1 MSTVDEGSSGSP
13 APMPAVVKKQRKPA
27 LRQDDVPSVSLDDAV
42 KVAQTIADNN
52 AYKPTRP
59 LSVADGMGMT
69 PSSSN
74 FRVVTGAAVAYGLTT
89 GAYNAAEIGL
99 TPLGMRVVRPTSEGD
114 DLAAKREAVLKP
126 RIVGEFLRH
135 YDGAAFP
142 VDSIARNVLVEKGVP
157 AERADEVL
165 ELIVKG
171 ASAVGFFRDISGKR
185 FIDLAGAAD
194 GEVGPEDGDGTPGPS
209 KSVEQQAV
217 ATPSASGQS
226 SPAHPTSPAVS
237 ISSGVNINIE
247 IHIAADAETKTI
259 EDIFR
264 SMRRYVLK
272 ADEDQENDR

>member
-1 MSTVDEGSSGSP
+1 MSDAAPTPSDDKTVDASSG
-13 APMPAVVKKQRKPA
+13 KKPRKPA
-27 LRQDDVPSVSLDDAV
+27 VRQEDVPSVSLDEAT
-42 KVAQTIADNN
+42 KVAQTIADHN

-59 LSVADGMGMT
+59 LSVASGMGMT

-74 FRVVTGAAVAYGLTT
+74 FRVITGAAVAYGLTT

-99 TPLGMRVVRPTSEGD
+99 TPLGMRIVRPTSEGD
-114 DLAAKREAVLKP
+114 DLAAKREALLKP

-142 VDSIARNVLVEKGVP
+142 GDVIARNVLVEKGVP

-165 ELIVKG
+165 ALIVQG
-171 ASAVGFFRDISGKR
+171 ADGVGFFREITGKR
-185 FIDLAGAAD
+185 FVDLAGAAAKD
-194 GEVGPEDGDGTPGPS
+194 NADDDASTSANGTSAVDIGTVAPVMAPITPAPVAPAPNV
-209 KSVEQQAV
+209 SV
-217 ATPSASGQS
+217 
-226 SPAHPTSPAVS
+226 
-237 ISSGVNINIE
+237 SSGVNINIE

-272 ADEDQENDR
+272 PDDDSENDS

>member
-1 MSTVDEGSSGSP
+1 MSDAAASSDDNAGTTSN
-13 APMPAVVKKQRKPA
+13 KKTRKPA
-27 LRQDDVPSVSLDDAV
+27 VRQEDVPSVSLEDAV
-42 KVAQTIADNN
+42 RVAQTLADNN

-59 LSVADGMGMT
+59 LSVADGMGVT

-114 DLAAKREAVLKP
+114 DVAAKREALLKP

-142 VDSIARNVLVEKGVP
+142 ADTIARNVLVEKGVP

-165 ELIVKG
+165 SLILQG
-171 ASAVGFFRDISGKR
+171 ADGVGFFREIGGKR
-185 FIDLAGAAD
+185 FVDLAGAAASKDDADAAD
-194 GEVGPEDGDGTPGPS
+194 GNPPDGSTPVVRQAAVTAPLVPTPLAPAPTV
-209 KSVEQQAV
+209 SV
-217 ATPSASGQS
+217 
-226 SPAHPTSPAVS
+226 
-237 ISSGVNINIE
+237 SSGVNINIE
-247 IHIAADAETKTI
+247 IHIAADADTQTI

-272 ADEDQENDR
+272 PEDDSENDS

>member
-1 MSTVDEGSSGSP
+1 MSDAAADSSDDKAGTTSN
-13 APMPAVVKKQRKPA
+13 KKPRKPA
-27 LRQDDVPSVSLDDAV
+27 VRQEDVPSVSLDDAIR
-42 KVAQTIADNN
+42 VAQTLADNN

-114 DLAAKREAVLKP
+114 DVAAKREALLKP
-126 RIVGEFLRH
+126 RIVGEVLRH

-142 VDSIARNVLVEKGVP
+142 ADTIARNVLVEKGVP

-165 ELIVKG
+165 SLILQG
-171 ASAVGFFRDISGKR
+171 ADGVGFFREIGGKR
-185 FIDLAGAAD
+185 FVDLAGAAASKD
-194 GEVGPEDGDGTPGPS
+194 EANAADDDGTNGNSAPVVRQGPVTAPLVPTPLAPAPTV
-209 KSVEQQAV
+209 SV
-217 ATPSASGQS
+217 
-226 SPAHPTSPAVS
+226 
-237 ISSGVNINIE
+237 SSGVNINIE
-247 IHIAADAETKTI
+247 IHIAADADTQTI

-272 ADEDQENDR
+272 PEDDTENDS

>member
-1 MSTVDEGSSGSP
+1 MSNSAATPGDDNQ
-13 APMPAVVKKQRKPA
+13 AVRAAGKKPRKPA
-27 LRQDDVPSVSLDDAV
+27 VRQEDVPSVSLDDAA

-59 LSVADGMGMT
+59 LSVADGMGVT

-114 DLAAKREAVLKP
+114 DLAAKREAFLKP

-142 VDSIARNVLVEKGVP
+142 ADTIAKNVLVEKGVP
-157 AERADEVL
+157 AERALEVL
-165 ELIVKG
+165 GLILQG
-171 ASAVGFFRDISGKR
+171 AEGVGFFREIGGKR
-185 FIDLAGAAD
+185 FVDLAGAASVSSEPD
-194 GEVGPEDGDGTPGPS
+194 MADQGVTPGDLVPAARQTKPVTTPLVPS
-209 KSVEQQAV
+209 PLAPAPTVSV
-217 ATPSASGQS
+217 
-226 SPAHPTSPAVS
+226 
-237 ISSGVNINIE
+237 SSGVNINIE
-247 IHIAADAETKTI
+247 IHIAADADTKTI

-272 ADEDQENDR
+272 PDDDAENDS